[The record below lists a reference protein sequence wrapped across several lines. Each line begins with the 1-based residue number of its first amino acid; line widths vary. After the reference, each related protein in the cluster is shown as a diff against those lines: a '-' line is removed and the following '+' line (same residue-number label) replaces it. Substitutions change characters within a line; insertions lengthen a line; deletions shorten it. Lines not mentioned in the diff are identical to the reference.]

1 MRYFTAIVLIACLM
15 ALCNANYVALFNR
28 NKRQHLTIENT
39 ACVKVDAAFSASY
52 NYVWTKKYHASFFA
66 NDDCTY
72 LVGIAYPSNADW
84 QRIPRQIRSVSV
96 VKSF

>member
-1 MRYFTAIVLIACLM
+1 MRYFTVIVLIACLM
-15 ALCNANYVALFNR
+15 ALCNANIVALWNQ
-28 NKRQHLTIENT
+28 NKGQDLTIENT

-52 NYVWTKKYHASFFA
+52 NYVWTNRYHASFFA

-72 LVGIAYPSNADW
+72 LVGLAYPGNPNW

-96 VKSF
+96 VKAS